1 MCRRVCESVCARA
14 QLART
19 SREHQ
24 LSIMAHFRDAMA
36 RNNALSVLQLALVVA
51 NVATRAF
58 CGLRMIIAD
67 CDETFNYWE
76 PLNFLL
82 RGFGKQTWE
91 YSPEYAIR
99 SYAYLVPYYV
109 LAYPLEALG
118 ISSLTQFYVLRL
130 VALCGFTAYTEYRLF
145 RSIQQHLRSS
155 KVANWFLFFSTV
167 SPGMLHASVAL
178 LPSSF
183 AMNWVT
189 LATAN
194 VLPSVLGLPSANASS
209 LSFTFWAIAQ
219 FGIGGIVGWPFALA
233 LALPF
238 AVYTMALLTLIGQ
251 VRRLAQVILGAIAI
265 VGATLVAIAVVDSAL
280 YQQRFALVPFNIV
293 LYNVFGGEGEGP
305 EIFGVED
312 FSYYVLNLL
321 LNFNVVF
328 ILGYVGAVL
337 NLVATTTQGPKLAV
351 VCGAPLCIWLAIF
364 GSQPHKEERFLYP
377 IYPLICLNGAI
388 LINYVFA
395 AITSVLLRAGL
406 TRHGKWVFRVMPTLT
421 IAAVAMVSYLRIFNL
436 IANYSAPLQVFG
448 QLYGELEQSGGAIN
462 VCVGR
467 EWYHY
472 PNSMFLPDNA
482 RLRFVQSG
490 FNGLLP
496 GDFAECVSLIVAT
509 SAVPLDMNNKNR
521 FEASKVVPFN
531 QCHYYIDNTLP
542 VDAERGEQQVV
553 TRTSGGDETGD
564 GVSLVQ
570 PDTWQLLHCSKMIS
584 MDGYSHG
591 IGKILW
597 IPKLLRWIM
606 PYNVDYMRLCAL
618 KKID

>member
-1 MCRRVCESVCARA
+1 MCM
-14 QLART
+14 
-19 SREHQ
+19 
-24 LSIMAHFRDAMA
+24 MAHFRDAMA
-36 RNNALSVLQLALVVA
+36 RNNALSGLQLALVVA

-118 ISSLTQFYVLRL
+118 VSSQTQFYVLRL

-194 VLPSVLGLPSANASS
+194 LLPSVLGLPSANASS
-209 LSFTFWAIAQ
+209 LSFTLWAIAQ

-233 LALPF
+233 LAVPF
-238 AVYTMALLTLIGQ
+238 AVYTMVLLTFMGQ
-251 VRRLAQVILGAIAI
+251 VRRLAKVILGAITI
-265 VGATLVAIAVVDSAL
+265 VGVTLLAISVVDSAL
-280 YQQRFALVPFNIV
+280 YQQRFALVPLNIV

-328 ILGYVGAVL
+328 ILGYAGAVF
-337 NLVATTTQGPKLAV
+337 NSVATKLATHGLKLAV
-351 VCGAPLCIWLAIF
+351 VCGAPLCVWLAIF

-377 IYPLICLNGAI
+377 IYPLICLSGAVFV
-388 LINYVFA
+388 NYVFT
-395 AITSVLLRAGL
+395 AITSILLGAGL
-406 TRHGKWVFRVMPTLT
+406 TRQSKWVTRVILTLT

-436 IANYSAPLQVFG
+436 VANYSAPLQVFEH
-448 QLYGELEQSGGAIN
+448 LHGELEKRGGSIN

-490 FNGLLP
+490 FDGLLP
-496 GDFAECVSLIVAT
+496 GDFAETVSLIDAT
-509 SAVPLDMNNKNR
+509 SAVPVDMNNKNR
-521 FEASKVVPFN
+521 FEASKVVPIN

-542 VDAERGEQQVV
+542 VDAERGEQQMV
-553 TRTSGGDETGD
+553 TSASGGDETRD

-570 PDTWQLLHCSKMIS
+570 PDAWQVLHCFKMIS
-584 MDGYSHG
+584 MDGNSHG

-597 IPKLLRWIM
+597 IPKLLRWIV